1 MSNSFSTKVKLR
13 QNGGGWVELN
23 LGEIVN
29 LWFKNPSENLGIV
42 IKVNTSTQ
50 QELKVGVRSQPKAVS
65 ELV

>member
-1 MSNSFSTKVKLR
+1 MKLR

-29 LWFKNPSENLGIV
+29 LWFKNPGENLGIV

-65 ELV
+65 